1 MNTDKTEQVKVD
13 QFKYAQSLFVE
24 CFLGEGKKLFVILVA
39 EALVDL

>member
-24 CFLGEGKKLFVILVA
+24 CFFGRGKETVCHSGCRGFG
-39 EALVDL
+39 